1 MFTHFMSA
9 WLKKRPLST
18 WCALCF
24 KSYLFSMFFSSKDP
38 DSSFVIYIIFRL
50 KLITYLINSQHL
62 PLTFLIKRK
71 RMNTFFIRRIW
82 KYLHLKST
90 RVPQGNILGPM
101 GDVQAVKSCPFGL
114 FASFRTPGWVWP
126 GWECLSP
133 RDNHDFSII
142 INLHVQK
149 SS

>member
-50 KLITYLINSQHL
+50 KLITYLLNSQHL

-71 RMNTFFIRRIW
+71 RMNTFFIRWIW

-90 RVPQGNILGPM
+90 RVPQGNILGPY
-101 GDVQAVKSCPFGL
+101 GGRSSSQILP
-114 FASFRTPGWVWP
+114 VWP
-126 GWECLSP
+126 VCKLSYAWLSMAWLRMSVAP
-133 RDNHDFSII
+133 GQSWLFNHY
-142 INLHVQK
+142 
-149 SS
+149 